1 LLQFLGQAWVSHF
14 QKSQKLV
21 VGCLDVIV
29 GDHNVK
35 VAFACSI
42 PGFDICHAVLKIYL
56 DRHVFFILIDMFDKD
71 SDDSGVYE

>member
-1 LLQFLGQAWVSHF
+1 MLQYLGQAWISRF
-14 QKSQKLV
+14 QKSQKFV

-42 PGFDICHAVLKIYL
+42 PGFDICHVVLKIYL
-56 DRHVFFILIDMFDKD
+56 DRHVFFILIDIIDKD
-71 SDDSGVYE
+71 SDDSGVFE